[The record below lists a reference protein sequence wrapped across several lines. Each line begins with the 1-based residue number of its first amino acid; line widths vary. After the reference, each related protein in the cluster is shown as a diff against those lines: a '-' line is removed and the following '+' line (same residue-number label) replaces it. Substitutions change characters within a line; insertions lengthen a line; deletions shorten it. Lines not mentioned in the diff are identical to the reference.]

1 MAIIKLCGLRTYAD
15 ALLVNE
21 VQPDYAGF
29 IFAFGKRQITVET
42 ACNLSK
48 VIKGSRLVGVFVNEQ
63 PARIQSRSLW
73 MSYSCTVR
81 KPMRNYAY

>member
-1 MAIIKLCGLRTYAD
+1 
-15 ALLVNE
+15 E

-63 PARIQSRSLW
+63 PARILSIAKQVSLDVIQLHGEE
-73 MSYSCTVR
+73 TDEELR
-81 KPMRNYAY
+81 L